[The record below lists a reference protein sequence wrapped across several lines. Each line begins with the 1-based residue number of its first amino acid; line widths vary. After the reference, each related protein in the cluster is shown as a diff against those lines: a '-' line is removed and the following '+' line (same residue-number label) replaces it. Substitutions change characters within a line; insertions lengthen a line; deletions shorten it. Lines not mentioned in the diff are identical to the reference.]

1 MAFDI
6 STLSAA
12 ETGTL
17 ELVTPGGDELLND
30 KGEPCTITVFSPGT
44 KQYQKAL
51 SAKNRAV
58 YEFVKRGGRKMKD
71 GEQREIDARFLA
83 DITASFN
90 GFGYKDLKGYEM
102 FKALYSDETIGFIA
116 EQVNGFVNDWG
127 NFTRKPAKV

>member
-6 STLSAA
+6 STLAAA

-102 FKALYSDETIGFIA
+102 FNALYSDETIGFIA
-116 EQVNGFVNDWG
+116 EQVNAFVNDWG
-127 NFTRKPAKV
+127 NFTRKPAKT